1 MEDHSSPRTR
11 PQSGVLVLP
20 ILLLPILLLLGCG
33 TKQTARVPA
42 GAAADSTAFATA
54 SAIEDD
60 GARYEALV
68 SYVKERPRAREAGR
82 AYMELIDLAKTKAPD
97 AVPGYLKQVLDSDF
111 ATASPYN
118 AIGWEL
124 ADAGEHLEMA
134 VRILEKGV
142 AKARAERDSTELPSV
157 LDSEAW
163 ARYKKGD
170 NAAAVTRMEE
180 AYKLNGPGD
189 DEYDKHMALI
199 YDAAGMGDKA
209 KPLYVGLLSH
219 MEDPVLR
226 NSLHRIVAK
235 AGGSIAEVDA
245 EIVRLRNAGVKEVP
259 DFSMPSLANGEPV
272 SPKDFRGKVVLLNF
286 WHPT

>member
-1 MEDHSSPRTR
+1 MQEHSSPRTR
-11 PQSGVLVLP
+11 PQFGVLLLP
-20 ILLLPILLLLGCG
+20 MLFLPILLLLGCG
-33 TKQTARVPA
+33 TEQTAKIPA
-42 GAAADSTAFATA
+42 RAAADSAAFATA

-60 GARYEALV
+60 GGRYEALARF
-68 SYVKERPRAREAGR
+68 VKERPKAKEAGR
-82 AYMELIDLAKTKAPD
+82 AYVELIDLAKTKAPD
-97 AVPGYLKQVLDSDF
+97 AVPAYLKQVLDSDF
-111 ATASPYN
+111 TTARPYN

-134 VRILEKGV
+134 IQILEKGV

-170 NAAAVTRMEE
+170 HAAAVTRMEE

-189 DEYDKHMALI
+189 DEYDKHMAVI
-199 YDAAGMGDKA
+199 YDAAGMSEKA
-209 KPLYVGLLSH
+209 KPLYIGLLSH
-219 MEDPVLR
+219 MEDPALR
-226 NSLHRIVAK
+226 NNLHRIVAK
-235 AGGSIAEVDA
+235 TGGSIAEVDA
-245 EIVRLRNAGVKEVP
+245 EIARLRKAGVKEVP